1 MRETVR
7 RRLLGPP
14 LPSDRES
21 SERLSNPLA
30 LAVLSS
36 DALSSV
42 AYATEEM
49 LKILV
54 PVAGVAAYRLS
65 LPIAG
70 AVVVLLALLVLSYRQ
85 TIKAYPNAGGA
96 YVVTKDN
103 FGLVPAQVAGM
114 ALLLDY
120 IMTVA
125 VSISAA
131 VAALYSYFPSL
142 FPVRVGLSVACIWLV
157 AWGNLR
163 GVRAAGRTFAAPTYF
178 FLASIASLL
187 LAGLGAALSGR
198 LHPLPP
204 PPGLPMASTVPLL
217 VLVHAYASGT
227 TALTGVEAISNGV
240 SVFRPVEWCNA
251 RRVLTWMG
259 AILAVTFSG
268 ITLLAWRVH
277 PVPNERRT
285 VVSQLGE
292 VVFGR
297 TPVGKLGLLLLQVAT
312 TLILVLAANTSFA
325 DFPRLAGFAA
335 GDGYLPRPLRRRGS
349 RLVPSIGI
357 IALAVIATGVVVG
370 LGADVHRMIPF
381 YALGVFA
388 AFTFSQAG
396 MTRRH
401 LRLREPGWQHALV
414 LNALG
419 AAGSGLALAAVLV
432 TKFTHGAWVVAV
444 LLAAGLA
451 LSLAIHRHYRYA
463 DAWLAGPDAGRAD
476 WHGTQVVI
484 GLPRPDGVLE
494 VAARRYATRLQ
505 PSAGVDVKSVGGW
518 PSARAA
524 VEEIGRRAGPG
535 CLTAVVVPGRTGRR
549 FPPWSPVAP
558 FLWRAARLEN
568 VAVTTLYVDPDRPR
582 SGGRH
587 ACLVAVGRAD
597 GLARRGL
604 AVARLLAADELHAVL
619 VDVDPD
625 ETARAVARWEQAAPG
640 VELRILPAPYRERA
654 GPLRAEVHRLQQSGA
669 EYVSVVVC
677 TLRLRWWQRP
687 LYLFDTDTIR
697 QGLATAPGAAVVEHR
712 LPLPR
717 RWERGAALG
726 LERFDEDHATLP
738 T

>member
-1 MRETVR
+1 MRESVR
-7 RRLLGPP
+7 RLLLGPP

-70 AVVVLLALLVLSYRQ
+70 AVVGLLCLLVLSYRQ

-96 YVVTKDN
+96 YIVTRDN
-103 FGLVPAQVAGM
+103 FGLVPAQAAGM
-114 ALLLDY
+114 ALLVDY
-120 IMTVA
+120 VMTVA
-125 VSISAA
+125 VSVSAA

-142 FPVRVGLSVACIWLV
+142 FPVRVVLAVTCIWLV

-163 GVRAAGRTFAAPTYF
+163 GVRAAGRTFALPTYF

-187 LAGLGAALSGR
+187 VGGLVSGLSGR

-204 PPGLPMASTVPLL
+204 ASGLPVASAVPLL
-217 VLVHAYASGT
+217 VLVRAYASGT

-240 SVFRPVEWCNA
+240 PIFRPVEWRNA

-259 AILAVTFSG
+259 AILAVSFSG

-277 PVPNERRT
+277 PVPTERRT

-297 TPVGKLGLLLLQVAT
+297 SPAGRVALLLLQVAT

-325 DFPRLAGFAA
+325 DFPRLASFHA
-335 GDGYLPRPLRRRGS
+335 GDGYLPRPLRRRGR

-357 IALAVIATGVVVG
+357 TALAVIATAVVVG

-381 YALGVFA
+381 YAVGVFTS
-388 AFTFSQAG
+388 FTFSQAG

-401 LRLREPGWQHALV
+401 LRLREPGWQQGLLV
-414 LNALG
+414 NALG

-432 TKFTHGAWVVAV
+432 TKFTHGAWVVA
-444 LLAAGLA
+444 LLVPAGVG
-451 LSLAIHRHYRYA
+451 LSLAVHRHYQRT
-463 DAWLAGPDAGRAD
+463 DAWLAGPAAGRAG

-484 GLPRPDGVLE
+484 GLPRSDGVVE
-494 VAARRYATRLQ
+494 AAARRYAARLQ
-505 PSAGVDVKSVGGW
+505 PSGGSDVRCVGRR
-518 PSARAA
+518 PAARAT
-524 VEEIGRRAGPG
+524 VDELRRRAAPG
-535 CLTAVVVPGRTGRR
+535 CLTVVVVPVRADEG
-549 FPPWSPVAP
+549 FPPWSPVP
-558 FLWRAARLEN
+558 RFLRRAARLEH
-568 VAVTTLYVDPDRPR
+568 VAVTTVATGRDRPP

-587 ACLVAVGRAD
+587 ACVVAVGGAD

-604 AVARLLAADELHAVL
+604 AIARLLQPDELHAVH
-619 VDVDPD
+619 VDVDPE
-625 ETARAVARWEQAAPG
+625 ETAEAVERWESAELG

-654 GPLRAEVHRLQQSGA
+654 GPLRAEVQRLQQSGA
-669 EYVSVVVC
+669 EFVTVVVC

-687 LYLFDTDTIR
+687 LYRFDTDTIR
-697 QGLATAPGAAVVEHR
+697 QGLATVPGAAVVEHR
-712 LPLPR
+712 VALPS
-717 RWERGAALG
+717 RWDRGAELG
-726 LERFDEDHATLP
+726 RQRFDEDHVIA
-738 T
+738 